1 MVSEESPNIVLDACV
16 IYPMPLCDTL
26 LRIAEEGFY
35 RPCFSQEILDE
46 VSRNLINKKRKSKET
61 AQSIEN
67 AIKNAFPN
75 SLIEVRPELVEQ
87 MTNHPKDRHVVAL
100 AIEARASTIL
110 TYNIRDFED
119 KALIPWNI
127 KTLRPDDFLVNL
139 WHDNEDL
146 HKELAQVLYDQADS
160 LKKISSLRE
169 LLSILERDIPQFV
182 GLVTSYLFG

>member
-1 MVSEESPNIVLDACV
+1 MVSEEYPNIVLDACV

-46 VSRNLINKKRKSKET
+46 VSRNLINKKKKSQAT

-100 AIEARASTIL
+100 AIEARASIIL
-110 TYNIRDFED
+110 TYNIRDFQD
-119 KALIPWNI
+119 SALTSWHIKALH
-127 KTLRPDDFLVNL
+127 PDDFLVNL
-139 WHDNEDL
+139 WHNNNDL
-146 HKELAQVLYDQADS
+146 HKELTQVIYDQADS
-160 LKKISSLRE
+160 LKKVNSIRE
-169 LLSILERDIPQFV
+169 LLGILERDIPQFV
-182 GLVTSYLFG
+182 GLVTSYLF